1 MLDRMGLKLVNN
13 RDGSVHIYQPPGDG
27 NALGRLRFNFPNRFL
42 VYQHDTP
49 DKHLFAHEARAYS
62 HGCMR
67 VLDPPKYAEVLLN
80 IVRPNEGWTIDKIK
94 RMYGSSE
101 VDIQFPTHIP
111 VHLTYQTAAVEDGKL
126 VLRKDIY
133 GYDAKVTAAIKS
145 ERGMIE
151 MVQERPREN
160 SSGGGVK
167 RVRLQ
172 QPLQQPAQSFFD
184 WWGGN
189 RNAQNAPSPPRR
201 IR

>member
-1 MLDRMGLKLVNN
+1 M
-13 RDGSVHIYQPPGDG
+13 
-27 NALGRLRFNFPNRFL
+27 
-42 VYQHDTP
+42 
-49 DKHLFAHEARAYS
+49 
-62 HGCMR
+62 
-67 VLDPPKYAEVLLN
+67 
-80 IVRPNEGWTIDKIK
+80 
-94 RMYGSSE
+94 
-101 VDIQFPTHIP
+101 
-111 VHLTYQTAAVEDGKL
+111 HLTYQTAAVEDGKL

-167 RVRLQ
+167 RVRVQQ